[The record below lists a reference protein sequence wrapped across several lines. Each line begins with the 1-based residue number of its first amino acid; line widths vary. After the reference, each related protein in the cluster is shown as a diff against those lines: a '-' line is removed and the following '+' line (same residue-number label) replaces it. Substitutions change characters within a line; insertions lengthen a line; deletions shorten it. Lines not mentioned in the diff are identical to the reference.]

1 MQIPQYVRRVTA
13 LPRVRAGQALAP
25 RPRSTA
31 RLRARLS
38 AIVAALGVAL
48 HALASGHAL
57 VARVRI
63 EVVPA
68 AAAPGPSGPAA
79 CVVAVVPG

>member
-13 LPRVRAGQALAP
+13 LPRVRARQALAP
-25 RPRSTA
+25 RPRLRLTA
-31 RLRARLS
+31 QLT